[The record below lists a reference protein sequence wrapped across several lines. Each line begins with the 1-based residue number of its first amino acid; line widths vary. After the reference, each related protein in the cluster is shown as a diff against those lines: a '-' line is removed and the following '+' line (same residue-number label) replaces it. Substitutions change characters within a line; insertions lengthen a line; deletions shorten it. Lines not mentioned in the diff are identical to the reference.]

1 MYKKVIIKELLI
13 LIIILIISIISS
25 NLIFKNYVNILVKN
39 NAYIVNEVINKN
51 IKEEDII
58 KIINNINID
67 NIDTKI
73 VDKYGYDSIEELESI
88 KNLKNK
94 IFKNNLIITLII
106 FILGSTSYNIYII
119 KQEKRLKQ
127 LDKYLNSILNNNYS
141 LDIKDYNEGMISNLK
156 NDIYKVTVK
165 LKEQNDNLIKDKKEL
180 EELLSNI
187 SHQIKTPLTSM
198 FVINDIL
205 KEDNLDS
212 KKRKE
217 FINKN
222 KNQLDRIEWLVS
234 SLLKLSRLE
243 SGMINFEKSNIKIKK
258 LLDKVIEPISINLE
272 LKEIDLEISGELD
285 TIINVDVNW
294 FTEALLNILKN
305 GMEYTKDKIKIEI
318 SNNPLYVEFKI
329 IDNGKGINSNDLPHI
344 FERFYKGNNNNNSFG
359 IGLNMS
365 KKIINMH
372 NGDIKVSSLNG
383 TTFIIKLYKNII

>member
-1 MYKKVIIKELLI
+1 MYKKIIIKELLI

-25 NLIFKNYVNILVKN
+25 NLIFKNYINILVKN

-73 VDKYGYDSIEELESI
+73 IDKYGYDSIEELESI